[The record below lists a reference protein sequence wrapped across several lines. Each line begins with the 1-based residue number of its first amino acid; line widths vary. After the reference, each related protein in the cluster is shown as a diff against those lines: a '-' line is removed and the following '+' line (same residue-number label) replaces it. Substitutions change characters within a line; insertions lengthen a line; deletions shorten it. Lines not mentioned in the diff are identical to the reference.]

1 MPAKTNTNGRAARP
15 KTPPRMPKKTRRSRQ
30 SVTTSPKAKVTA
42 NGANGTGHHLN
53 ETRPRLAELKFE
65 VREAGRTVEQLAAQT
80 NYAEEALVH
89 ANRQLAVEQEAT
101 RLREL
106 SSLGT
111 TRIQLARQIDQL
123 VGDLEKLFA
132 EFDEVG
138 GQMSRLIPPLDDTAR
153 LKTIDH
159 SRLGLLVATKLR
171 NLNISANVSDPR
183 YGQSLTEMESD
194 AMSDFIMTDREA
206 SRLAEMKVAIE

>member
-1 MPAKTNTNGRAARP
+1 MPAKNHTNVRAAGP
-15 KTPPRMPKKTRRSRQ
+15 KMPPKAPKRARRSRQ
-30 SVTTSPKAKVTA
+30 SVKTPPKAEVTA
-42 NGANGTGHHLN
+42 NGANGIGHHLN
-53 ETRPRLAELKFE
+53 GSGPSLADLRSE
-65 VREAGRTVEQLAAQT
+65 VREAGRTVEQLAAQI
-80 NYAEEALVH
+80 NYAEEARAH
-89 ANRQLAVEQEAT
+89 ANRQLAAEQEAT

-138 GQMSRLIPPLDDTAR
+138 GQMNRLIPPLDDAAR
-153 LKTIDH
+153 LKTDGQ
-159 SRLGLLVATKLR
+159 SRLNLLVATKLR
-171 NLNISANVSDPR
+171 NLDISANVSDPR

-194 AMSDFIMTDREA
+194 TMSGFIMTDREA
-206 SRLAEMKVAIE
+206 GKLAEMKIAID